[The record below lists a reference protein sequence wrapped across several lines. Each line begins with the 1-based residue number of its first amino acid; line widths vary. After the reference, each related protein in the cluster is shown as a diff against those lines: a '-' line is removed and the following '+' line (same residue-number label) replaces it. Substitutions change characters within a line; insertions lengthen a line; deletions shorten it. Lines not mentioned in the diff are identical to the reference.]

1 MFSISVVID
10 VYVCFL
16 LFGLLYVML
25 QSNNDVDIVP
35 KTSVAG
41 TVLF

>member
-1 MFSISVVID
+1 MAMFVSVTRS
-10 VYVCFL
+10 
-16 LFGLLYVML
+16 LYVML

-41 TVLF
+41 TMLF